1 MIISDEMFG
10 RAVASILKK
19 QLEMGEPTETTIICG
34 FPGVGKSSIEGS
46 NFMDLDSKDHIGINR
61 WSNYKEAI
69 EKFVGRIEYLLLS
82 SHKQTR
88 YILKQLNLKYYI
100 VYPDKSLKSEYMRR
114 YKQRGSSREFIKWMD
129 SYFDEL
135 IDSIESETDP
145 NCIKIKLS
153 SPEQYLKDVI

>member
-1 MIISDEMFG
+1 MIRDEMFG
-10 RAVASILKK
+10 RAVAEYLKNY
-19 QLEMGEPTETTIICG
+19 LGMGEPTETTIICG
-34 FPGVGKSSIEGS
+34 FPGVDKSSIEDIS
-46 NFMDLDSKDHIGINR
+46 IKDLDSKNYIGINR

-88 YILKQLNLKYYI
+88 DILKQLNLKYYI
-100 VYPDKSLKSEYMRR
+100 VYPDKSLKSEYIRR
-114 YKQRGSSREFIKWMD
+114 YKQRGSTPEFIKWMD
-129 SYFDEL
+129 SYFYEL

-153 SPEQYLKDVI
+153 SANQFLKDVI

>member
-1 MIISDEMFG
+1 MIRDEMFG
-10 RAVASILKK
+10 RAVVEYLKNY
-19 QLEMGEPTETTIICG
+19 LGMGEPTETTIICG
-34 FPGVGKSSIEGS
+34 FPGVGKSSIEGIS
-46 NFMDLDSKDHIGINR
+46 IKDLDSKNYIGINR

-88 YILKQLNLKYYI
+88 DILKQLNLKYYV

-114 YKQRGSSREFIKWMD
+114 YKQRGSTREFIKWMD
-129 SYFDEL
+129 SYFYEL

-153 SPEQYLKDVI
+153 SANQFLKDVI